1 MLVRSKLNSIETL
14 ISQALID
21 LEISHEEY
29 KRIINEEE
37 NYRRL
42 KENIRMMKSEKI
54 DAEKDEL
61 NEEKGGKIETNKINR
76 ENIGNT

>member
-14 ISQALID
+14 ISQALTD
-21 LEISHEEY
+21 LEISHKEY
-29 KRIINEEE
+29 KTIINEEE

-61 NEEKGGKIETNKINR
+61 KGRKRRKN
-76 ENIGNT
+76 